1 MQLTLLA
8 SFLERSSLQKIAF
21 PFRTKGLFSTEPW
34 HDDRRQVNSVCPEA
48 LWKDVKRIYVIG
60 KRAKVD
66 LQETS
71 RYFQLI
77 SLELSYIITTHHS
90 HNNMRMRAWIC
101 WSQVQNEVLIHAQ
114 IIPGF
119 IKQSIQF
126 RKTCGQI
133 WTPAHQNLQLR
144 PGLDESS
151 SWLVR
156 WGWTFAPRCLSF
168 FGVATKWNLDTSCRT
183 VGDFRVMM
191 VRPNG
196 YNIINIDT
204 IFDSIWS
211 WNLIIFFGASWQG
224 FLVLKQML
232 RIHRLNVIEGH
243 LLSVWAKQFDF
254 T

>member
-34 HDDRRQVNSVCPEA
+34 HDRRQVNSVCPEA

-126 RKTCGQI
+126 RKNMR
-133 WTPAHQNLQLR
+133 A
-144 PGLDESS
+144 
-151 SWLVR
+151 
-156 WGWTFAPRCLSF
+156 
-168 FGVATKWNLDTSCRT
+168 NLDTSTPKFAAQAGPGRVQLMARA
-183 VGDFRVMM
+183 VG
-191 VRPNG
+191 
-196 YNIINIDT
+196 
-204 IFDSIWS
+204 
-211 WNLIIFFGASWQG
+211 
-224 FLVLKQML
+224 
-232 RIHRLNVIEGH
+232 LNVRAPLFVVFWSCNQVKFRHQLQNSRGFQGDDGPSKRLQYYQYWHYIWFH
-243 LLSVWAKQFDF
+243 LKLKSDYILWCFLTRFPSAK
-254 T
+254 TNA